1 MSCSQ
6 CVSVNVFPFSIC
18 CSVFCGRKNLFK
30 YVICNFFFFFG
41 VQKSLF
47 SSISRII
54 TTRILPKDEEL
65 YVLSEIF
72 NMPWNRKPNI
82 LPFIHIAHD
91 TDVYE
96 WWWNVK
102 SRNNNKSFWIKM
114 KWNFCDYFESRKLLA
129 LFFSPF
135 SQKLLFVG
143 NRWQNF
149 GHISFCRFKS
159 FNYIHSFWAFFVCL
173 KFPSV
178 RESDCYFFSSL
189 LFCASLFLL

>member
-30 YVICNFFFFFG
+30 YVICNFFFFG

-149 GHISFCRFKS
+149 GHIIA
-159 FNYIHSFWAFFVCL
+159 NV
-173 KFPSV
+173 V
-178 RESDCYFFSSL
+178 
-189 LFCASLFLL
+189 SLFLSLQII